1 MTPKQIKQ
9 IALLRLVIGYLGEQN
24 HWWNSTFCSPVSKS
38 FLSPV
43 FPKTLVLAQLQ
54 GVSMAALRV
63 HDQHIGVGNAFHLFR
78 LPEEIEQNI
87 PNAVKTEEQNTFLA
101 PIVSPQAAL
110 NYLQENSNTSSR
122 KLIGP
127 VRIGAIASLPATSIW
142 HEVASLYARAFDDN
156 EQVFPFFSD
165 IS

>member
-1 MTPKQIKQ
+1 MIPKQIKQ
-9 IALLRLVIGYLGEQN
+9 IALLRFVIGYLGEQN

-43 FPKTLVLAQLQ
+43 FPKTFVLAQLQ
-54 GVSMAALRV
+54 GVSTAALRV

-78 LPEEIEQNI
+78 LPEEIEQSI
-87 PNAVKTEEQNTFLA
+87 PNVVKTKEQSTFLA
-101 PIVSPQAAL
+101 PIASSQTAL
-110 NYLQENSNTSSR
+110 NFLQENSNESNR

-127 VRIGAIASLPATSIW
+127 VRIGAISSLQENSIW
-142 HEVASLYARAFDDN
+142 REMGALYVRAFNDN